1 MDYVAR
7 MPPRN
12 PIANGFG
19 SIRVWEGSQAR
30 AFEEL
35 CFQLRDPTP
44 PDAELIKP
52 GAPDA
57 GLDWYWRLP
66 DGAEVGWQVKLIDDV
81 KNLLDAMRR
90 SLVRDGRREAP

>member
-1 MDYVAR
+1 

-19 SIRVWEGSQAR
+19 SIQEWEGSRAR

-44 PDAELIKP
+44 PEAELIKP

-57 GLDWYWRLP
+57 GLEWYWRLP
-66 DGAEVGWQVKLIDDV
+66 DRAEVG
-81 KNLLDAMRR
+81 
-90 SLVRDGRREAP
+90 